1 MKTLDPEILDFYD
14 TEVAKM
20 IVEKYGYSEQD
31 AVVAFLES
39 KAYKMLVN
47 PEMDMCQFGPA
58 AIFDMWEC
66 ERITGTPLKS
76 SYLRAS

>member
-14 TEVAKM
+14 TEVCKM
-20 IVEKYGYSEQD
+20 IVEKYDYSEQD
-31 AVVAFLES
+31 ALVAFLGS
-39 KAYKMLVN
+39 KTYKMLIN
-47 PEMDMCQFGPA
+47 PEMWMCQFGPA

-66 ERITGTPLKS
+66 EHLVGTPLKS

>member
-1 MKTLDPEILDFYD
+1 MKALDPEILDFYD

-39 KAYKMLVN
+39 KSYKMLVN
-47 PEMDMCQFGPA
+47 PDMGMCQFGPA